1 VALHTHAPA
10 AAGGGSAAEVLSK
23 AFVNATLSRE
33 THRAAEGTS
42 FLKLV
47 NQACDGAQER
57 EVGGDM
63 DTQTEAGM
71 ARSVEYCRGQCLGSA
86 ACRCFN
92 LHNTTCSLH
101 EGALTSTAM
110 AGSSAYVR
118 VAEKVVAAEPV
129 DDGKGGKVGGGQHT
143 FTVLPAGRCRLGGSS
158 NSVLGSSSGNQ
169 TGVKEVKAADFA
181 GCLKLCGADKCS
193 CVDMDNKELADA
205 TAGVR
210 CRLYF
215 GPVGQT
221 TLWDAADK
229 ATTTAVASSFSNRT
243 SGQPLAAAA
252 GSFGVAGK
260 ILDPSGGGRAPSAKE
275 VLEKIGVITIPV
287 LLSLCILWI
296 CCGSYFY
303 EFMCGLGLQ
312 IQKKHGSKTSKKM
325 FKEKKTTQGE
335 FLKVRGGGGVC
346 VCVCVCVRMGG
357 GADLVVRV
365 VSGTVSTV
373 RAGVETG
380 RGDVR

>member
-1 VALHTHAPA
+1 MFSSAFVALFFRGRPRPRLAPCACRLMMRPSRSLTASAACSLLFLAFALLASQPATASAASASTASHSAVSSRGRIFEALHTHAPA

-129 DDGKGGKVGGGQHT
+129 DDGKGGKVGGGAAHVHRAPGGQ
-143 FTVLPAGRCRLGGSS
+143 VPPGRQLQLG
-158 NSVLGSSSGNQ
+158 
-169 TGVKEVKAADFA
+169 
-181 GCLKLCGADKCS
+181 
-193 CVDMDNKELADA
+193 
-205 TAGVR
+205 AGVV
-210 CRLYF
+210 
-215 GPVGQT
+215 VG
-221 TLWDAADK
+221 
-229 ATTTAVASSFSNRT
+229 
-243 SGQPLAAAA
+243 
-252 GSFGVAGK
+252 
-260 ILDPSGGGRAPSAKE
+260 
-275 VLEKIGVITIPV
+275 
-287 LLSLCILWI
+287 
-296 CCGSYFY
+296 
-303 EFMCGLGLQ
+303 
-312 IQKKHGSKTSKKM
+312 
-325 FKEKKTTQGE
+325 
-335 FLKVRGGGGVC
+335 
-346 VCVCVCVRMGG
+346 
-357 GADLVVRV
+357 
-365 VSGTVSTV
+365 
-373 RAGVETG
+373 
-380 RGDVR
+380 